1 MVQSA
6 KCLSCKH
13 DDLRLDSQHPHKQLG
28 VVACSCGPSTG
39 AVETEGFL
47 EHDGWNL
54 ANSVSS
60 RCTERACL
68 KNKVYSVEKDT
79 QCQPLAA
86 RYMCTCMHMHTHT
99 HTLCTHKIKLQYM
112 LVVAIVLEARDGTWE
127 FIHGRQALYL

>member
-6 KCLSCKH
+6 RCLSCKH
-13 DDLRLDSQHPHKQLG
+13 GDLRLDSQHHINSQVWGRVP
-28 VVACSCGPSTG
+28 VVPALERWSQ
-39 AVETEGFL
+39 GFL
-47 EHDGWNL
+47 DHDDWNL

-79 QCQPLAA
+79 QCQPLAT

-99 HTLCTHKIKLQYM
+99 HTLCTHKVKLQYM
-112 LVVAIVLEARDGTWE
+112 LAVAIVLEARDGTWE